1 MESKIRL
8 KPLKIPLKIVEN
20 AANAFEIGVD
30 EAGRGPLFGRVYVA
44 GVVLPKD
51 DPEFNYDW
59 LRDSKKIKNKK
70 TMKTIAE
77 HIKKHALYWH
87 VSYAESDEIDQVNI
101 LKATMN
107 HMHNCIKHIADQMPA
122 DILKDGLCLVDGNYF
137 KPCIWFDADK
147 DAFKTIPHITVENGD
162 ATFAS
167 IAAASILAKH
177 ARDTYIEEL
186 CAEYPLLQERYR
198 LLNNMGYGTAA
209 HIEGIQTHGISQWHR
224 QSFNI
229 CHGATVNYV

>member
-8 KPLKIPLKIVEN
+8 KPLVNPLKYHFCES
-20 AANAFEIGVD
+20 NAFEIGID
-30 EAGRGPLFGRVYVA
+30 EAGRGPLFGRVYVGA
-44 GVVLPKD
+44 VVLPKD
-51 DPEFNYDW
+51 DPSFNYLW
-59 LRDSKKIKNKK
+59 LRDSKKIKNRK
-70 TMKTIAE
+70 TMRTIAE

-107 HMHNCIKHIADQMPA
+107 HMHNCIKYIGNQMPA
-122 DILKDGLCLVDGNYF
+122 ESLKEGLCLVDGNYF
-137 KPCIWFDADK
+137 KPCIWFDEELDGY
-147 DAFKTIPHITVENGD
+147 KTIPHITVENGD
-162 ATFAS
+162 AVFAS

-186 CAEYPLLQERYR
+186 CAEYPLLQERYK

-209 HIEGIQTHGISQWHR
+209 HIEGIQNHGITQWHR

-229 CHGATVNYV
+229 CHGATMNSL